1 MNITKNGIGIIMWIW
16 WWHGVST
23 NRPSLEYRVWYT
35 GNQTCDSTSPKVGSN
50 GSKWQCDPLQQV
62 LPPYV
67 HHLMRSVRHR
77 HLELQVRNSTEK
89 STGNQET
96 VGLIHVSPC
105 MVFKTKPKPSTR
117 MMGLSWSQG
126 WSQGIGKYLSEVL
139 IKYHLS
145 SIVYLC
151 LTKKEIED
159 NIFLSKKDIEDN
171 SSMTLKS

>member
-1 MNITKNGIGIIMWIW
+1 MDQN
-16 WWHGVST
+16 
-23 NRPSLEYRVWYT
+23 
-35 GNQTCDSTSPKVGSN
+35 DSVIRYNKF
-50 GSKWQCDPLQQV
+50 

-89 STGNQET
+89 APETKKLWAWSTYLRAWSSRRNQNLALEWW
-96 VGLIHVSPC
+96 VYRGL
-105 MVFKTKPKPSTR
+105 R
-117 MMGLSWSQG
+117 G